1 MYIGALQPTN
11 LLTIPT
17 MIRSILLF
25 STLFL
30 SLPLAAQ
37 QRIVNGPGGGS
48 APSLTPIT
56 SLSDEFDG
64 AASLGRWR
72 SHGAVEGWP
81 EMIRTVDADASA
93 RGALYLE
100 PTVSGWFADFRGPFL
115 FQEVTGDFV
124 ATTRVLARGTA
135 GALPSTT
142 WSLAGLMVREPRTT
156 TAQTWEPR
164 GENWLFATTGI
175 AARPGAPVLETKTT
189 VNGRSALNLH
199 PVPAGWM
206 ELRIVRVRA
215 DFLVFY
221 RPEGAAEWTL
231 QERFYRPDL
240 PPTLQ
245 VGVNAYSG
253 WDLVPELWNDPAA
266 FNRSVLADRPTDF
279 AAEFDYVRFDRPRVP
294 EALRGV
300 RLSDYRVPAAD
311 LVAAFAG

>member
-1 MYIGALQPTN
+1 
-11 LLTIPT
+11 
-17 MIRSILLF
+17 MIRTILILSTIVVSI
-25 STLFL
+25 
-30 SLPLAAQ
+30 PAAAQ
-37 QRIVNGPGGGS
+37 QRVVSGPG
-48 APSLTPIT
+48 APTDGVAMQPIT
-56 SLSDEFDG
+56 SLSDEFDA

-81 EMIRTVDADASA
+81 EMIRTLGIDDGGVL
-93 RGALYLE
+93 RLE
-100 PTVSGWFADFRGPFL
+100 PTVSGWYADFRAPFL
-115 FQEVTGDFV
+115 FQEVDGDFV
-124 ATTRVLARGTA
+124 ATTRVRARGT
-135 GALPSTT
+135 GGDLPSVT

-164 GENWLFATTGI
+164 AENWLFATTWI
-175 AARPGAPVLETKTT
+175 AGRAGQPVLETKTT

-221 RPEGAAEWTL
+221 RADGVAQWTL
-231 QERFYRPDL
+231 QERFHRPDL
-240 PPTLQ
+240 PRTLQ

-253 WDLVPELWNDPAA
+253 WDLVPELWNDAAA
-266 FNRSVLADRPTDF
+266 FNHTVITDRATDL

-294 EALRGV
+294 DALRGA

-311 LVAAFAG
+311 LVAAFAP

>member
-1 MYIGALQPTN
+1 
-11 LLTIPT
+11 
-17 MIRSILLF
+17 MIRTILILCTMFVSI
-25 STLFL
+25 
-30 SLPLAAQ
+30 PLAAQ
-37 QRIVNGPGGGS
+37 QRVVTGPG
-48 APSLTPIT
+48 APADAAALPPIT
-56 SLSDEFDG
+56 ALSDEFDA

-72 SHGAVEGWP
+72 SHGAAEGWP
-81 EMIRTVDADASA
+81 EMIRTLDVDGTA

-100 PTVSGWFADFRGPFL
+100 PTVSGWYADFRAPFL

-124 ATTRVLARGTA
+124 ATTRVRARGTR
-135 GALPSTT
+135 GDLPSAT
-142 WSLAGLMVREPRTT
+142 WSLAGLMVREPRAT
-156 TAQTWEPR
+156 TAATWEPR
-164 GENWLFATTGI
+164 AENWLFATTGI
-175 AARPGAPVLETKTT
+175 AGRAGQPVLETKTT

-221 RPEGAAEWTL
+221 RPDGAAEWTL

-240 PPTLQ
+240 PRTLQ

-253 WDLVPELWNDPAA
+253 WDLVPELWNDAAA
-266 FNRSVLADRPTDF
+266 FNRTVITERATDL

-294 EALRGV
+294 DALRGA

-311 LVAAFAG
+311 LVAAFAP

>member
-1 MYIGALQPTN
+1 MLRLLVFASAL
-11 LLTIPT
+11 
-17 MIRSILLF
+17 ILA
-25 STLFL
+25 
-30 SLPLAAQ
+30 LPLAAQ
-37 QRIVNGPGGGS
+37 QRIVSGPGGQGNA
-48 APSLTPIT
+48 APLPPIT

-64 AASLGRWR
+64 AGSLERWR
-72 SHGAVEGWP
+72 SHGAAEGWT
-81 EMIRTVDADASA
+81 EMIRTLDVDRSA
-93 RGALYLE
+93 PGALYLE
-100 PTVSGWFADFRGPFL
+100 PTVSGWYADFRGPFL

-124 ATTRVLARGTA
+124 ATTRVRARGT
-135 GALPSTT
+135 GGGLPSVT
-142 WSLAGLMVREPRTT
+142 WSLAGLMVREPRGT

-164 GENWLFATTGI
+164 AENWLFATTGI
-175 AARPGAPVLETKTT
+175 AGQAGQPVIETKTT

-231 QERFYRPDL
+231 QERFHRPDL
-240 PPTLQ
+240 PRTVQ

-253 WDLVPELWNDPAA
+253 WDLVPELWSDPAT
-266 FNRSVLADRPTDF
+266 FDRTVITDRPTDL
-279 AAEFDYVRFDRPRVP
+279 AAEFDYVRFDRPQVP

-311 LVAAFAG
+311 LVAAFAR